1 MTLTATG
8 GQSNIKRAI
17 MSTFIRRIR
26 RPTARTI
33 GMIATLTKE
42 RQVQNYIRCVI
53 LTYNTCVKLGF
64 VSYRVHDQ

>member
-42 RQVQNYIRCVI
+42 RQVQNYNSLCN

>member
-42 RQVQNYIRCVI
+42 RQAQNYNSLCN
-53 LTYNTCVKLGF
+53 LTYNTCAKYGF

>member
-1 MTLTATG
+1 MTLTATR

-42 RQVQNYIRCVI
+42 RQVQNYNLLCN
-53 LTYNTCVKLGF
+53 LTYNTSAKYGF
-64 VSYRVHDQ
+64 VSYRLHDQ

>member
-1 MTLTATG
+1 MTLTATW

-42 RQVQNYIRCVI
+42 RQVQTNNSLCN
-53 LTYNTCVKLGF
+53 LTYNTSAKYGL
-64 VSYRVHDQ
+64 VSDRVDD

>member
-1 MTLTATG
+1 MTLTATR

-26 RPTARTI
+26 RPTARAI
-33 GMIATLTKE
+33 GMIATLTKKS
-42 RQVQNYIRCVI
+42 QLQNDNSLYN
-53 LTYNTCVKLGF
+53 LAYNTSAKYGF